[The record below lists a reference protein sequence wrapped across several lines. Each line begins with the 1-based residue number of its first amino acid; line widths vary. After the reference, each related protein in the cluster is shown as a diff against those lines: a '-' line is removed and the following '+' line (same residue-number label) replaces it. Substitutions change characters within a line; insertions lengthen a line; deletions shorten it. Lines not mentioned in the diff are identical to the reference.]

1 LQSDIK
7 RSISNGEERFN
18 QLSLEERGKF
28 DEETLVN
35 VNNLRRRMMAAPK
48 ADRFNNEYIV
58 VTILVAAEGEYKLPT
73 INSNADLKDALR
85 KLGSI
90 PVDSIQVQFHYFYH
104 IVPHCWSSFKT
115 VCLCL
120 YNAYTEDKDFCAILS
135 NPIEAI

>member
-1 LQSDIK
+1 
-7 RSISNGEERFN
+7 
-18 QLSLEERGKF
+18 
-28 DEETLVN
+28 
-35 VNNLRRRMMAAPK
+35 
-48 ADRFNNEYIV
+48 

-90 PVDSIQVQFHYFYH
+90 PVDSIQVQFHCFYH

-115 VCLCL
+115 VCLGKFVL
-120 YNAYTEDKDFCAILS
+120 INAYTEDKDNCAILS